1 MLSPGHQ
8 LRGTVES
15 VVLGVEL
22 AHIVVRV
29 SENDFIET
37 FIPRHDAESLGL
49 QCGKVVT
56 TMMKDSRVT
65 ISTDQPD

>member
-1 MLSPGHQ
+1 MLSPGNQ

-22 AHIVVRV
+22 AHVVVRV
-29 SENDFIET
+29 SENDFVET
-37 FIPRHDAESLGL
+37 FIPRHDAVGLGL

-56 TMMKDSRVT
+56 TTMKDSRVT

>member
-1 MLSPGHQ
+1 MLSPGNQ

-22 AHIVVRV
+22 AHVVVRL

-56 TMMKDSRVT
+56 TIVSDSRVT
-65 ISTDQPD
+65 FSTD